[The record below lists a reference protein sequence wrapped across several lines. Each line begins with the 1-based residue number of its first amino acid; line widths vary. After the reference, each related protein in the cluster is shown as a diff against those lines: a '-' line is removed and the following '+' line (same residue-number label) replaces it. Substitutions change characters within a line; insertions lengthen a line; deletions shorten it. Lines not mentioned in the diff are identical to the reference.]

1 MSAHI
6 HLSWHNS
13 INETDSGHATVT
25 LPLRI
30 GRSQQN
36 DLVLAGQQ
44 AGVSRQHARL
54 MHSGH
59 EIIVVDL
66 ESTNGTYVNGR
77 RVRKT
82 TLHNGAQVS
91 IGNYVLTLQTLVRC
105 NDDDCQRLVSS
116 QQLTCPWCG
125 HFLAD
130 AATRFRQF

>member
-6 HLSWHNS
+6 HLSWQNS
-13 INETDSGHATVT
+13 TNEAENGHATVT

-30 GRSQQN
+30 GRSQKN
-36 DLVLAGQQ
+36 DLVLDGLQ

-59 EIIVVDL
+59 DIILVDL

-82 TLHNGAQVS
+82 ALHNGAQVG
-91 IGNYVLTLQTLVRC
+91 IGNYILTLQTLVRC
-105 NDDDCQRLVSS
+105 SDDDCQRLVSS

-130 AATRFRQF
+130 AATRFQNF